1 MKRPVLDL
9 DGKSLGEVELS
20 DAIFA
25 APVREDLLQRT
36 VVWQLA
42 KRRSGS
48 AKVRSRG
55 EMAYSRRKMFRQ
67 KGTGNARRGDRRT
80 NILRGGGIAHGPV
93 PRSFAIGLPKR
104 VRRQALCAA
113 LSSKAASG
121 DLHILAEA
129 KAGEAKTKPVAEKLA
144 KLGWQDALLLES
156 EPAADKN
163 FLLSVRNLETIK
175 VLPSEGANV
184 HDILRRKSLVVTK
197 AALAELEARL
207 AAEKTAEKMGQ

>member
-55 EMAYSRRKMFRQ
+55 EMAYSRHKMFRQ

-93 PRSFAIGLPKR
+93 PRRLRYRPA
-104 VRRQALCAA
+104 QARAQ
-113 LSSKAASG
+113 
-121 DLHILAEA
+121 
-129 KAGEAKTKPVAEKLA
+129 AGA
-144 KLGWQDALLLES
+144 
-156 EPAADKN
+156 
-163 FLLSVRNLETIK
+163 
-175 VLPSEGANV
+175 
-184 HDILRRKSLVVTK
+184 LRRAFIQGCERRPPHSC
-197 AALAELEARL
+197 R
-207 AAEKTAEKMGQ
+207 G